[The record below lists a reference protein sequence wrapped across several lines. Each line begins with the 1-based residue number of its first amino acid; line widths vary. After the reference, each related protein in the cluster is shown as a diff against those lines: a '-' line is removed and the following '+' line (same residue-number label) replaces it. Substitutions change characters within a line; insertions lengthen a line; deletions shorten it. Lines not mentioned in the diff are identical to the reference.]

1 MNLSIFNFN
10 SIYKIIFLFVILFGL
25 YNLFLVLEKPDIK
38 IFQNQWQKN
47 YSFAQDFIYENKAEN
62 IIVGS
67 SMAARMQNDFLPK
80 DFYNLSFSG
89 GSVLTGLEIIK
100 KSGFIPKNI
109 YIETNI
115 IFRNKDNKLL
125 NNLFYPILWQIKKH
139 IPVLQEKY
147 QPLNLVASKI
157 RGSYG
162 KTHKE
167 HMQEKRN
174 EKIFNLTIQR
184 QLKNYNK
191 SLESYENKL
200 SDLKILIEYFSKK
213 GVNIVFFEMPIEN
226 RLANSIKAKE
236 QRKIIKNNFANKWFK
251 LQSNDNYVTADGIH
265 LIFPSA
271 FKFSKEF
278 VKDIYDKQ

>member
-1 MNLSIFNFN
+1 VNLSIFNFN

>member
-38 IFQNQWQKN
+38 MFQNQWQKN

-184 QLKNYNK
+184 RLKNYNK

-251 LQSNDNYVTADGIH
+251 LPSNDNYVTADGIH

>member
-38 IFQNQWQKN
+38 MFQNQWQKN

-139 IPVLQEKY
+139 IPALQEKY

-184 QLKNYNK
+184 RLKNYNK
-191 SLESYENKL
+191 SLESYENEL
-200 SDLKILIEYFSKK
+200 SNLKILIEYFSKK

-236 QRKIIKNNFANKWFK
+236 QRKIIKNNFANKWLK
-251 LQSNDNYVTADGIH
+251 LPSNDNYVTADGIH
-265 LIFPSA
+265 LIYPSA